1 LRFRRPEV
9 PSKRELEVKVV
20 LFCGGL
26 GLRMREASARIPK
39 PMVPLGNR
47 PVLWH
52 VMKYFAHYGH
62 TDFVLC
68 LGHKAEVIK
77 EYFLNYNEALSNDFV
92 LSDGGREVELLRT
105 DTRDWRITF
114 VDTGLKAKVGE
125 RLKAVEQH
133 LDGEEMFLANYG
145 DVLTDAPLPDMIE
158 NLERRGKIGSVLCVR
173 PNYTFHV
180 VELDETEVV
189 RGVQNVTTADLWI
202 NGGYFVFRH
211 EIFDYIREGED
222 LVVEPFKRLIAEE
235 QLVSYRYE
243 GFWAPMDTLK
253 DKNVLEALLESG
265 AAPWRVWEKNGNH
278 AEHLDV
284 DALLAEAER
293 LSE

>member
-1 LRFRRPEV
+1 M
-9 PSKRELEVKVV
+9 KVV

-39 PMVPLGNR
+39 PMVQLGNR

-62 TDFVLC
+62 TDFILC
-68 LGHKAEVIK
+68 LGHQAEVVK
-77 EYFLNYNEALSNDFV
+77 QYFLNYDEALSNDFV
-92 LSDGGREVELLRT
+92 ITQGGQGGHEVELLQT
-105 DTRDWRITF
+105 DIRDWRITF
-114 VDTGLKAKVGE
+114 VDTGFRAKIGQ
-125 RLKAVEQH
+125 RLKAVRPH
-133 LDGEEMFLANYG
+133 LEGEETFLVNYG
-145 DVLTDAPLPDMIE
+145 DVLTDAPLPAIVE
-158 NLERRGKIGSVLCVR
+158 NFERSGRIGSVLCVR

-180 VELDETEVV
+180 VELDGSPFV
-189 RGVQNVTTADLWI
+189 RGIQNVTTADLWI
-202 NGGYFVFRH
+202 NGGYFVFRQ
-211 EIFDYIREGED
+211 EIFDYIHEGED
-222 LVVEPFKRLIAEE
+222 LVVEPFKRLSAEE

-265 AAPWRVWEKNGNH
+265 AAPWRVWEANGSDYPEQ
-278 AEHLDV
+278 ADI
-284 DALLAEAER
+284 DRRLAEAER